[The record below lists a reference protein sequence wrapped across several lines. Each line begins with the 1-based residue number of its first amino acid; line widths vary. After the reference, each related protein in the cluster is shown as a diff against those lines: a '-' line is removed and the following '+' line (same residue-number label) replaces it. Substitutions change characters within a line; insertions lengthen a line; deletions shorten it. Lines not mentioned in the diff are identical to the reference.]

1 MKKILSIACIT
12 LLFLSLSF
20 VPKTK
25 KVVVLDVSHGGT
37 DNGTRQGDFFEK
49 DIVLSIANKI
59 KDLNKDKKLEI
70 VLSRES
76 DHLIT
81 LTDRVD
87 FINSQNPSILLSLH
101 INNTK
106 SSRVNGYDIH
116 VKENF
121 LTEESLLI
129 AAVLESQFPAEIRK
143 RKVSMERFFILKNS
157 NCPPALLEL
166 GYLSNAKDRAYLL
179 SEKGQWKIAQAIYK
193 AVK

>member
-1 MKKILSIACIT
+1 MKKVLSIAFVAV
-12 LLFLSLSF
+12 LFLSLSF

-25 KVVVLDVSHGGT
+25 KIVVLDVSHGGT
-37 DNGTRQGDFFEK
+37 DNSTQQGNYFEK

-70 VLSRES
+70 VLTRES
-76 DHLIT
+76 DHFIT

-87 FINSQNPSILLSLH
+87 FINSQNPSVVLSLH
-101 INNTK
+101 INNTE
-106 SSRVNGYDIH
+106 SSKVHGYDIH

-143 RKVSMERFFILKNS
+143 RKVSVERFFILKNS
-157 NCPPALLEL
+157 NCPAALIEL
-166 GYLSNAKDRAYLL
+166 GYLSNAKDRAYLT
-179 SEKGQWKIAQAIYK
+179 SEKGQWKIAEAIYK